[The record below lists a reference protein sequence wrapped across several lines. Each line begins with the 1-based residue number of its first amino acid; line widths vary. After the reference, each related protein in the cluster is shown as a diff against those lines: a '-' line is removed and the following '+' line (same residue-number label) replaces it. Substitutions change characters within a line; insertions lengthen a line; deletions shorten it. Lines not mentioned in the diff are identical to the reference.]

1 MNYQNYQEI
10 GKRDKYL
17 ERNNLRELFLVL
29 NTYIYKYY
37 LKSEA
42 GIKYWAVYRKV

>member
-1 MNYQNYQEI
+1 
-10 GKRDKYL
+10 

-29 NTYIYKYY
+29 NTYMYKYD

-42 GIKYWAVYRKV
+42 RIKNSTISIKV